1 MNSRFYCALIAL
13 GQLPLGLLRKKF
25 SHKRDAKLQHIGVVV
40 TSLVSEALAA
50 AVSPLAAVSGFLLH
64 IVGSRV
70 CVYGITGGVG
80 AGKSTLARYL
90 KENHFHVIDADV
102 VSRQIMEP
110 GQPAYNAVV
119 RLFGASVI
127 QADGQINRRQLRE
140 LVFQS
145 EKNRKRIN
153 QITHFHIFRVILWQ
167 VVYHRLV
174 AWHPHVA
181 IDAPLLCE
189 SKILPWI
196 CSPIIVVDVKE
207 DIQME
212 RLQNRDGHRVSAE
225 TLQRMA
231 RSHMS
236 SNEKCQRADKVLD
249 NNSGHG
255 WLCQQAASYFRD
267 EHNVH
272 MVGST

>member
-1 MNSRFYCALIAL
+1 
-13 GQLPLGLLRKKF
+13 
-25 SHKRDAKLQHIGVVV
+25 
-40 TSLVSEALAA
+40 
-50 AVSPLAAVSGFLLH
+50 
-64 IVGSRV
+64 
-70 CVYGITGGVG
+70 
-80 AGKSTLARYL
+80 
-90 KENHFHVIDADV
+90 
-102 VSRQIMEP
+102 MEP